1 MTNLTKI
8 NNMNI
13 LDLGCGKNKRFGS
26 VGVDFSTRHNPDMVH
41 NLNNYP
47 YPFESNFADE
57 VYLDNIL
64 EHLNEPMLVMQEV
77 HRITKMEG
85 LVKVIVP
92 YFRSKWAFTDPTHKT
107 FYTVDSF
114 AYYDPDHEICKR
126 YDYIDT
132 RFKVLKIVFNEGLEK
147 GSLLSRFI
155 VWLANINPHRYETY
169 LSHLYPLDQISF
181 HLKKI

>member
-1 MTNLTKI
+1 
-8 NNMNI
+8 
-13 LDLGCGKNKRFGS
+13 
-26 VGVDFSTRHNPDMVH
+26 
-41 NLNNYP
+41 
-47 YPFESNFADE
+47 
-57 VYLDNIL
+57 
-64 EHLNEPMLVMQEV
+64 
-77 HRITKMEG
+77 
-85 LVKVIVP
+85 
-92 YFRSKWAFTDPTHKT
+92 
-107 FYTVDSF
+107 
-114 AYYDPDHEICKR
+114 R